1 MEKMILKDKTELEI
15 MEGAALNSITAIAIW
30 MKCSSKRMKP

>member
-15 MEGAALNSITAIAIW
+15 MEGAALNSITAILFLG
-30 MKCSSKRMKP
+30 